1 MLQQSDESASLKQ
14 TVAKLQEEIA
24 TLRLERDDHL
34 QQIEDLT
41 NTVEIQKSEMAIS
54 EAKMMHL
61 ESQLKGNIYGK
72 KFSKSKFLIHKGS
85 YMSAHVLLNLLN
97 ESGKRDKNARLT
109 KRIFFFAMSFINSI
123 IQEQE
128 C

>member
-34 QQIEDLT
+34 QQIADLT
-41 NTVEIQKSEMAIS
+41 NTVESQKSEMAIS

-61 ESQLKGNIYGK
+61 ESQLKGGN
-72 KFSKSKFLIHKGS
+72 KFYYHIF
-85 YMSAHVLLNLLN
+85 
-97 ESGKRDKNARLT
+97 KRH
-109 KRIFFFAMSFINSI
+109 FAVITQSLHMR
-123 IQEQE
+123 
-128 C
+128 

>member
-1 MLQQSDESASLKQ
+1 MQQSDESASLKQ

-41 NTVEIQKSEMAIS
+41 NTVESQKSEMAIS

-61 ESQLKGNIYGK
+61 ESQLKGNIYG
-72 KFSKSKFLIHKGS
+72 
-85 YMSAHVLLNLLN
+85 
-97 ESGKRDKNARLT
+97 E
-109 KRIFFFAMSFINSI
+109 NSDAYNNRNGP
-123 IQEQE
+123 ERTGMHRNGPP
-128 C
+128 